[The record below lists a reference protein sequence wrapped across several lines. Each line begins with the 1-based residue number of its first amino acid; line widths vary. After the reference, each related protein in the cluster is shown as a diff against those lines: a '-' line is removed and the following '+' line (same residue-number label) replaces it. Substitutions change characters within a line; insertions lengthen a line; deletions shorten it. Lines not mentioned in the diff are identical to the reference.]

1 MTTQT
6 SRQQVR
12 WQDLTVRSEVDDVLD
27 IAKKQGWEDCEIF
40 GHGNMITQPQE
51 SKGWKLIPADVYKYS
66 IPTEGVLRLH
76 QIINAG
82 VRVRGVIIADDE
94 RRTEPSPAPARPKVS
109 LPSMKPIASWIGKAL
124 LGFIRSVG
132 AVASFSRKALL
143 GFILLVR
150 AAVSFSGKAFLGL
163 IRVAGIL
170 ALVVGILALVA
181 GIIALVPLIAQALIH
196 FWPVILLGV
205 FAAVAGAG
213 TGTGVKYDP
222 KLVILVDDGRGGTV
236 WISLFT
242 WYD

>member
-1 MTTQT
+1 MTTQI

-12 WQDLTVRSEVDDVLD
+12 WQDLTIRSEVDDVLD
-27 IAKKQGWEDCEIF
+27 IAKKEGWKDCEIF

-51 SKGWKLIPADVYKYS
+51 SKGWKLIPADLYKYS
-66 IPTEGVLRLH
+66 IPTQGVLRLH

-94 RRTEPSPAPARPKVS
+94 RRTDPSPAPARPKVS

-124 LGFIRSVG
+124 LGFIRAVG

-143 GFILLVR
+143 GFIRSVR
-150 AAVSFSGKAFLGL
+150 AVVSFSGKAFLGL

-170 ALVVGILALVA
+170 ALVAGIL
-181 GIIALVPLIAQALIH
+181 ALVPLIAQALIH
-196 FWPVILLGV
+196 FWPAIVLGL

-222 KLVILVDDGRGGTV
+222 KLVILVDDGRGGTA

>member
-1 MTTQT
+1 MTTQIST
-6 SRQQVR
+6 QQVR

-27 IAKKQGWEDCEIF
+27 IAKKEGWDDCEIF

-51 SKGWKLIPADVYKYS
+51 SKGWKLIPADLYKYS

-94 RRTEPSPAPARPKVS
+94 RTAEPSPAPARPKVS

-124 LGFIRSVG
+124 LGLIRSVR
-132 AVASFSRKALL
+132 AVA
-143 GFILLVR
+143 
-150 AAVSFSGKAFLGL
+150 SFSGKAFLGL

-170 ALVVGILALVA
+170 ALVAGILAV
-181 GIIALVPLIAQALIH
+181 VPLIAQALIH
-196 FWPVILLGV
+196 FWPAIVLGL

-236 WISLFT
+236 WISLLT